1 MLHSLRS
8 MIGKKI
14 LATDAVLGKVI
25 DFYFD
30 DLTWTARYAV
40 VETGTWPAYRQV
52 LISLISLG
60 MQDWDSLVLIV
71 NLTCE
76 QVRNSPDID
85 TKRPFFRQ
93 KEILLQ
99 EYYKWSNYW
108 NIGYQGTFGLTPFP
122 LFEDIILPDTEQVEH
137 SNDPHLR
144 SICQVTGYTVH
155 ANDGIVG
162 EVDGFIVENDKW
174 NIKFITVAT
183 GSWIATKKV
192 LVFSSSISNV
202 NWSKASIYVDCLK
215 ETIKDTPMYHSSDLK
230 HSDDWTRVEE

>member
-25 DFYFD
+25 DIYFD

-40 VETGTWPAYRQV
+40 VETGTWLSCRQV

-60 MQDWDSLVLIV
+60 LQDWDSLVLIV

-85 TKRPFFRQ
+85 TKRPVFRQ
-93 KEILLQ
+93 NEILLH
-99 EYYKWSNYW
+99 EYYQWSNYW
-108 NIGYQGTFGLTPFP
+108 DNGYQGTFGLTSFP
-122 LFEDIILPDTEQVEH
+122 LFDDFILPDSAYRER
-137 SNDPHLR
+137 NDDPHLR

-155 ANDGIVG
+155 ANDGIIG
-162 EVDGFIVENDKW
+162 EVDGLMVENDKW
-174 NIKFITVAT
+174 NIKFIIVTT
-183 GSWIATKKV
+183 GSWLTSKKV
-192 LVFSSSISNV
+192 LVFSSIISNV
-202 NWSKASIYVDCLK
+202 NWSKASIYVDCSK
-215 ETIKDTPMYHSSDLK
+215 ETIKETTRYISSDSK
-230 HSDDWTRVEE
+230 IPDDWTRVEE